1 MMSFFRAL
9 FQSWQQL
16 TRQAWLWLATLVVV
30 CLAFFAINAL
40 MVTNVLAD
48 RLLDAARERVDI
60 AVSFKAGTPV
70 SVVEQARTYLGELPE
85 TATVQVMS
93 ADQAL
98 EVFRARYKQEESVMK
113 ALEEVGRNPFGATV
127 VIRAKELDGYPVLAQ
142 ALAVPAYEPWI
153 QAQSMTDHR
162 EAIQELESLHRVV
175 RLIGSLLLALFSSI
189 ALLLLVNV
197 VRMVMFTQRDEILI
211 MRLVGASKWRIR
223 LPYAFSVLWVT
234 IAAWGLMIGGAI
246 ALHAWLTPQAFG
258 WMQEGLQAIAVF
270 FAENGVVLL
279 SAQFV
284 VAALVAMSIAWFA
297 AGKYMKK

>member
-30 CLAFFAINAL
+30 CLAFFAVNVL
-40 MVTNVLAD
+40 TVTNVLAD
-48 RLLDAARERVDI
+48 RLLDIARERVDI

-70 SVVEQARTYLGELPE
+70 AIVEQARTYLGELPE
-85 TATVQVMS
+85 TATVQVIS

-127 VIRAKELDGYPVLAQ
+127 IVRAKELNGYPVLSQ
-142 ALAVPAYEPWI
+142 ALAVPVYEPWI
-153 QAQSMTDHR
+153 QGQSMQDHR
-162 EAIQELESLHRVV
+162 EAIQELESLRRAV
-175 RLIGSLLLALFSSI
+175 RLIGSLLLALFSSV

-197 VRMVMFTQRDEILI
+197 VRMAMFTQRDEILI

-223 LPYAFSVLWVT
+223 LPYAFSVLWVM
-234 IAAWGLMIGGAI
+234 IAAWGLMIGAGI
-246 ALHAWLTPQAFG
+246 ALHTWLTPQALG
-258 WMQEGLQAIAVF
+258 WMQEGLQAIAAF
-270 FAENGVVLL
+270 FVVNGVALL

-297 AGKYMKK
+297 AGKYIKK